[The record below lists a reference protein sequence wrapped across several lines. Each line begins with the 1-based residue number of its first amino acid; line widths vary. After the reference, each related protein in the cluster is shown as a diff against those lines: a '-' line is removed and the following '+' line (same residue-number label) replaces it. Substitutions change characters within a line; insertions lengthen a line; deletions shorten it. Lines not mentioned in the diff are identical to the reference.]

1 MASTTGISPM
11 ACSVPNSPSL
21 NWLSLD
27 RLRER
32 HLAVEKLICALEE
45 YQRAEIKKPGARK
58 RPGRDSLRCRQV
70 YCGRIQMSSSTLTE
84 EV

>member
-1 MASTTGISPM
+1 M

-45 YQRAEIKKPGARK
+45 YQRAEIKKARSAEAP
-58 RPGRDSLRCRQV
+58 RA
-70 YCGRIQMSSSTLTE
+70 
-84 EV
+84 